1 MFCIGQVKQ
10 KNLAI
15 CFLLMRQMQIDP
27 ESVINVPLTGA
38 AKALHPIVFKEGD
51 SFCALLGP
59 DPQAGIFGCGST
71 PKSALTDWDEHL
83 KEHLATAGDD
93 DEIVQHVKG
102 VLSKPKEEKPM
113 SHELAHF
120 LSEAIRPPRK

>member
-1 MFCIGQVKQ
+1 MKQ
-10 KNLAI
+10 
-15 CFLLMRQMQIDP
+15 MHVDP
-27 ESVINVPLTGA
+27 SSVISVPLTGA

-59 DPQAGIFGCGST
+59 DPQAGVFGCGST

-102 VLSKPKEEKPM
+102 VLTKQPEEKPM
-113 SHELAHF
+113 SDELAKF
-120 LSEAIRPPRK
+120 LSLAIRPPMRK